1 MNYRVYSLNSIFISL
16 TMTMTSIQ
24 QLLLSLFFVI
34 PSLSISQTVFYQESF
49 DDFPNPDR
57 GFYTPINGVSSN
69 FIPLSESH
77 MVALRTTEFTP
88 WQGNYQVTTS
98 IIFRHYILDDFVNS
112 SISNDFLEKIQA
124 DFDAARNA
132 GVRLLLRFSYTIT
145 PPSGSCGSW
154 ICPPYGDA
162 TKAQVLAHIAQ
173 LKPLFQSNEDVILAL
188 QNGFIGVWGEQYY
201 TDHFGDASVQGK
213 LTDQNWFDRIE
224 VLAALLDALPKS
236 RMVQVRYPQMKQKYV
251 FGVNAG
257 IDSEPMG
264 VLKAYD
270 GSDLSRIGFH
280 NDCFLSASDDQGTY
294 WDYGSSSTGASNQTS
309 TLKNYQAAD
318 SKYNLVGGET
328 CSDAFSPQNNCE
340 NEGGQAVS
348 DMNMLNYSYLNSDY
362 NNDVNNDWQSGGCM
376 DEIRRKLGYRFVLL
390 NSELTNQVDQAGEIQ
405 FKLVLENVGFSTPV
419 IKRDFFLVLRNTE
432 SNIVYSIEL
441 EGAEFDC
448 RFWLP
453 DGEVRLD
460 TSISLPASMN
470 PGNYNVFLALR
481 DSSKNGSIL
490 NRPEYSIR
498 MANDNVWD
506 EATGLNDLKQT
517 IQISSVL
524 DLSEEKVEGLHVF
537 PDPSTRNVTISS
549 YRGGLWQLMNIYGNA
564 VLSGEGTDLNLEGLP
579 EGVYFLKIN
588 GVTKRLQKVHR
599 F

>member
-1 MNYRVYSLNSIFISL
+1 
-16 TMTMTSIQ
+16 MTMTSIQ

-162 TKAQVLAHIAQ
+162 TKAQVLTHIAQ

-251 FGVNAG
+251 YGVNAG

-264 VLKAYD
+264 MFNAYD

-309 TLKNYQAAD
+309 TLKNYQAVD

-419 IKRDFFLVLRNTE
+419 IKRDFFLVLRNVE

-498 MANDNVWD
+498 LANDNVWD

-537 PDPSTRNVTISS
+537 PNPSTRNVTISS
-549 YRGGLWQLMNIYGNA
+549 YRGGLWQLMNIYGNT
-564 VLSGEGTDLNLEGLP
+564 VLSGEGADLNLGGLP

-588 GVTKRLQKVHR
+588 GVTKRLQKVH
-599 F
+599 

>member
-1 MNYRVYSLNSIFISL
+1 
-16 TMTMTSIQ
+16 MTSIQ
-24 QLLLSLFFVI
+24 QLLLSLFLLI
-34 PSLSISQTVFYQESF
+34 SSLSISQTVFYQESF

-69 FIPLSESH
+69 FTPLSESH
-77 MVALRTTEFTP
+77 MKSLRTTAFTP

-162 TKAQVLAHIAQ
+162 TKAQVLTHIAQ

-213 LTDQNWFDRIE
+213 LTDQNWLDRIE
-224 VLAALLDALPKS
+224 VLAALLDALPES
-236 RMVQVRYPQMKQKYV
+236 RMVQVRYPQVKQKYIY
-251 FGVNAG
+251 GVNAS
-257 IDSEPMG
+257 INSDPMEM
-264 VLKAYD
+264 VNAYN
-270 GSDLSRIGFH
+270 GSDISRIGFH

-294 WDYGSSSTGASNQTS
+294 WDYGTSSTSASNQTA
-309 TLKNYQAAD
+309 TLKNYQSLD
-318 SKYNLVGGET
+318 SKFNLVGGET

-340 NEGGQAVS
+340 IDGGQAVG
-348 DMNMLNYSYLNSDY
+348 DMDLLNYTYLNSDY
-362 NNDVNNDWQSGGCM
+362 NNDVNNDWETGGCM
-376 DEIRRKLGYRFVLL
+376 DDIRRRLGYRFVLI
-390 NSELTNQVDQAGEIQ
+390 NSSMTNQVNQGGEVQ
-405 FKLVLENVGFSTPV
+405 FALTLKNVGFSAPV
-419 IKRDFFLVLRNTE
+419 HQRDFELVFQNTV
-432 SNIVYSIEL
+432 SDEL
-441 EGAEFDC
+441 FMLKLTGKPFDC
-448 RFWLP
+448 RHWFSGQEVNMDTTFIIP
-453 DGEVRLD
+453 ATMGEGEYDIYMVLSDPSNNENIADRMEYKIRL
-460 TSISLPASMN
+460 
-470 PGNYNVFLALR
+470 
-481 DSSKNGSIL
+481 
-490 NRPEYSIR
+490 
-498 MANDNVWD
+498 ANEDIWD
-506 EATGLNDLKQT
+506 EVSGLNDLKQT

-524 DLSEEKVEGLHVF
+524 DLGEEKVEGLHVF
-537 PDPSTRNVTISS
+537 PNPSTHNVTIYS